1 MEGER
6 KWGGGGERANERE
19 RERVVLLQKDE
30 SLGTNACRT
39 AVLANDYE
47 HLDGKHN

>member
-6 KWGGGGERANERE
+6 KWGGGGESERTRE

-39 AVLANDYE
+39 A
-47 HLDGKHN
+47 GPC